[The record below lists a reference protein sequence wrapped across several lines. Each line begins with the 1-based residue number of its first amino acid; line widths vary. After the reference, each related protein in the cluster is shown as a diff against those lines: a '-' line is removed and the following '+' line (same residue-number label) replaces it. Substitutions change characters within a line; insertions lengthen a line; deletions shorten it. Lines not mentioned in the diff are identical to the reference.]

1 MPKIKLILSWVFV
14 ISALGWGVY
23 RSAVKAAP
31 LFQQAPASSAR

>member
-1 MPKIKLILSWVFV
+1 MKLILAWLFV

-31 LFQQAPASSAR
+31 LFQQAPANSTR